1 MKTAEQVN
9 YKYAADTSSYVLALT
24 GSEASTATKQKISK
38 VTHIIQM
45 ILTYLFLA
53 VMGIVIIFPF
63 YWMIITSLKTGEEI
77 KALVQTFYPHVVR
90 WENYTD
96 AFQRLDFGVLL
107 RNTLLVGIL
116 STIGTIITTIL
127 AAYAFARLTFKGRDL
142 VFTFLLGSMMIPGEM
157 MVISNYISV
166 SRLGWTSSGNYIG
179 NFSAMIIPFWVSIFY
194 IYLLRQNFKQVPNEL
209 YLAAKVDGKSD
220 WEFLWKVMVPLAMPT
235 LTTIF
240 ILKLMGAW
248 NSYVWPNLIATG
260 NKDIYLIT
268 NGLRETFSTADNVND
283 YGAQMAATVI
293 VTVPLLLLFIFFR
306 KYIMRGVG
314 RAGIKG

>member
-38 VTHIIQM
+38 VTHVFQM
-45 ILTYLFLA
+45 VFTYLFLT
-53 VMGIVIIFPF
+53 VMGLVIIFPF

>member
-1 MKTAEQVN
+1 MAKGQKF
-9 YKYAADTSSYVLALT
+9 KYAADTSDYVLALA
-24 GSEASTATKQKISK
+24 GSEASSAQKQKMSK
-38 VTHIIQM
+38 AAHVTSLII
-45 ILTYLFLA
+45 TYLFLA
-53 VMGIVIIFPF
+53 FMGIIIVFPF
-63 YWMIITSLKTGEEI
+63 YWMIITSLKTGAEI
-77 KALVQTFYPHVVR
+77 NRLQQTFFPHVIR
-90 WENYTD
+90 WANYSE
-96 AFQRLDFGVLL
+96 AFQKLDFVTLL

-116 STIGTIITTIL
+116 STLGTLITTIL
-127 AAYAFARLTFKGRDL
+127 AAYAFARLNFKGRNL
-142 VFTFLLGSMMIPGEM
+142 IFVILLGSMMIPGEM

-166 SRLGWTSSGNYIG
+166 SRFGWTSSSNIPG
-179 NFSAMIIPFWVSIFY
+179 NFAAMIVPFWVSVFY
-194 IYLLRQNFKQVPNEL
+194 IYLLRQNFKQIPNEL

-248 NSYVWPNLIATG
+248 NSYVWPNLIASG
-260 NKDIYLIT
+260 NKKVYLVT
-268 NGLRETFSTADNVND
+268 NGLRETFSDATNPDI
-283 YGAQMAATVI
+283 YGAQMAATVV